1 MYGIGSWPKGPGQ
14 SGSWEPLSEA
24 IGHLCSEGRWE
35 PFFSRLLATFISETF
50 GVLLCVR
57 PLGPFMFEATGRLYF
72 GGRWILGL
80 SETARYFH
88 IGGYWEL
95 VCSRVLVTFI
105 FGAIGHLHSGGSWE
119 PFSFGD

>member
-1 MYGIGSWPKGPGQ
+1 MFEATGNLYFRDSW
-14 SGSWEPLSEA
+14 
-24 IGHLCSEGRWE
+24 
-35 PFFSRLLATFISETF
+35 
-50 GVLLCVR
+50 VLLCFR